1 MLAGPLLAALAW
13 ALAGATSEPYRDTG
27 PQSRDQGPYPRDQG
41 PRPRAIGPRP
51 RNLGSSPKEQGH
63 NPAEQTITRDSPT
76 PRRNTSQPF
85 LRQAPPPG
93 QALLRVLNLN
103 FWGLGW
109 PWGSDKEVRIRALR
123 DELVHGQYDIV
134 LLQEIWYR
142 EDYNI
147 IASAMPYITNYE
159 SINLGCTSF
168 LLPLGCSG
176 LTILSRHPITEVR
189 LVPFTHRGSFWRFD
203 GEIFVRKGVGMA
215 RIQWEGRTVDVFT
228 THLVSYTK
236 ADDNRLTRYLQ
247 AMETISLIARSDADI
262 AIFGGDL
269 NAQPVNTPHSPY
281 GMCSTVMK
289 DALLGKHPDASFHPA
304 FATFGNAQN
313 TYTHSAPPERID
325 YLMYRAQANLDVKV
339 LDFSMPLFMA
349 RTPEG
354 KSVSLSDHE
363 ALLATF
369 LVGSRTNVDNRLN
382 QYNQSLPRHSRERA
396 NQSVPRSR
404 SRDW

>member
-1 MLAGPLLAALAW
+1 MPSWPSWPYWPSWPLLVLAASLLPHSHTCLA
-13 ALAGATSEPYRDTG
+13 ARTEPTNPGSRLATSP
-27 PQSRDQGPYPRDQG
+27 
-41 PRPRAIGPRP
+41 AI
-51 RNLGSSPKEQGH
+51 LA
-63 NPAEQTITRDSPT
+63 NPANHVNVNNPNNLNNNPGNPGNLTR
-76 PRRNTSQPF
+76 QF
-85 LRQAPPPG
+85 HRQSLPPG
-93 QALLRVLNLN
+93 KSILKVLNLN

-123 DELVHGQYDIV
+123 EELLRGQYDIV

-147 IASAMPYITNYE
+147 IASAMPYITHYE
-159 SINLGCTSF
+159 SINLGCSSF
-168 LLPLGCSG
+168 LVPLGCSG
-176 LTILSRHPITEVR
+176 LTILSRYPITEVR

-228 THLVSYTK
+228 THLVSYNNK
-236 ADDNRLTRYLQ
+236 DDNRLTRYLQ

-262 AIFGGDL
+262 AIFGGDM

-281 GMCSTVMK
+281 GMLSTVMK
-289 DALLGKHPDASFHPA
+289 DALLGKHPDASIHPA

-313 TYTHSAPPERID
+313 TYTHSSQPERID
-325 YLMYRAQANLDVKV
+325 YLMYRAQNHLNVKV
-339 LDFSMPLFMA
+339 LEFSMPLFMA

-354 KSVSLSDHE
+354 QTVSLSDHE

-369 LVGSRTNVDNRLN
+369 WVEDR
-382 QYNQSLPRHSRERA
+382 YNQSLPRS
-396 NQSVPRSR
+396 N
-404 SRDW
+404 W